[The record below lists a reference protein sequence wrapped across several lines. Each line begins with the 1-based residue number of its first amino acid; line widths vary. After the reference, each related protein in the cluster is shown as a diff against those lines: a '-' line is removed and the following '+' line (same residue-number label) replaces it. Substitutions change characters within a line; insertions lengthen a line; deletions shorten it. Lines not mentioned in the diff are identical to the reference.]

1 MTPLML
7 SPGGSGWISERDPRL
22 RILCALA
29 FALTTVGLT
38 TPSAAI
44 TALLLAASLT
54 RAAGIRPGSLG
65 RRLLA
70 LEGFILVLLVTLP
83 FTTPGAAILHVGP
96 LTASAEGIQLAA
108 LILLKSN
115 AVVLSLLA
123 LVGTLEAVA
132 LGHALARLGVPEKLA
147 HLFLMTVRQI
157 HLMQAELG
165 RLRQAMRA
173 RAFMPRSDW
182 HTWRSYGWLV
192 GMLLVRSLERAQRIL
207 AAMRCRGFDGR
218 LYLLDSTRWETRDTI
233 AAFGCAVLL
242 SGLILLDR
250 MSR

>member
-1 MTPLML
+1 ML